1 MNKFTYIKQ
10 SDISKR
16 SHYVGS
22 SELPTLAMMNLSY
35 GQTPLTMYMEKKG
48 LKESF
53 SGNERTEMG
62 HELEALILKLALKKL
77 DEKLY
82 TDEWYISKIKNENKK
97 FVYCN
102 NTHFESNEYEFS
114 VSHPDLIV
122 KHDIRPYLIEAKS
135 TGYFAGK
142 RKEKKSFRGFM
153 RDGYDLEDFS
163 ENGIPDKVYLQV
175 QDQLLLSGVDYGY
188 VAVLIDNTHKLYGP
202 ILPNAKIHEICI
214 SLKCNFWHCME
225 TDTPPEPETWEDIK
239 WINPDIDK
247 ESSAMIGNE
256 KYDEFI
262 LMKSEHDKITEKI
275 KILEERKENIKVA
288 VGLLMGENK
297 TLVNMEGIKLATQ
310 YDVERESISLS
321 ELATIDNNL
330 YCEIKKL
337 GIIKKSEYRQLRLSK

>member
-1 MNKFTYIKQ
+1 L
-10 SDISKR
+10 
-16 SHYVGS
+16 HYVGS

-35 GQTPLTMYMEKKG
+35 SQTPMTMYMEKKG

-77 DEKLY
+77 PNSDMY
-82 TDEWYISKIKNENKK
+82 TAFINKWYYDKIKGKNYTGNT
-97 FVYCN
+97 FHLYN
-102 NTHFESNEYEFS
+102 NTHFVSSDYKFS

-122 KHDIRPYLIEAKS
+122 DNAKDIFLIEAKS

-153 RDGYDLEDFS
+153 RDGYDQDDFS

-202 ILPNAKIHEICI
+202 IYPNAKVQEICI

-239 WINPDIDK
+239 WINPDIDN

-275 KILEERKENIKVA
+275 KILEQRKENIKVA

-321 ELATIDNNL
+321 EL
-330 YCEIKKL
+330 KKDYYHFYDFL
-337 GIIKKSEYRQLRLSK
+337 LDSGMIKKSEYRQLRLSK